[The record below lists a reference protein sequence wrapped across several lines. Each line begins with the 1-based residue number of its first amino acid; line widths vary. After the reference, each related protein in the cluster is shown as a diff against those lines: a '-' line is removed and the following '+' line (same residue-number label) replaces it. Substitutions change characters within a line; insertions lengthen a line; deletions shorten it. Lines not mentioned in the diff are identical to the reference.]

1 MELKRYKYVL
11 TSELKYRIFE
21 NIIFSI
27 VVLLFIYIVFGLNNI
42 SKEIETIVIERG
54 LPVIGIIMISP
65 LFQYELDNDLYDV
78 LKLKNIS
85 IVKIIFLR
93 LILRIILF
101 TSIIL
106 IYGKFLN
113 SESFDYINV
122 VYHSLSLGLLFSSI
136 GVFFFGIT
144 KNIVFSYLAPIIFLS
159 FQWMSSYK
167 KIGELYL
174 FRWYVS
180 LKSYDG
186 FYLLIS
192 LFFLF
197 LGVYFFIRKDK

>member
-1 MELKRYKYVL
+1 MELRRYKYVL

-65 LFQYELDNDLYDV
+65 LFQYELDKDLYDV

-93 LILRIILF
+93 LILRIVIF

-106 IYGKFLN
+106 IYGKLLN
-113 SESFDYINV
+113 SESFKYINV

-144 KNIVFSYLAPIIFLS
+144 KNIVFSYLVPTIFLS

-180 LKSYDG
+180 LKSYDD
-186 FYLLIS
+186 FYLLMS

-197 LGVYFFIRKDK
+197 LGVYLFHKKR

>member
-1 MELKRYKYVL
+1 MELRRYKYVL

-42 SKEIETIVIERG
+42 SKEIETIVLERG

-65 LFQYELDNDLYDV
+65 LFQYELDKDLYDV

-93 LILRIILF
+93 LILRIVIF

-106 IYGKFLN
+106 IYGKLLN
-113 SESFDYINV
+113 SESFKYINV

-144 KNIVFSYLAPIIFLS
+144 KNIVFSYLVPTIFLS

-180 LKSYDG
+180 LKSYDD
-186 FYLLIS
+186 FYLLMS

-197 LGVYFFIRKDK
+197 LGVYLFHKKR

>member
-1 MELKRYKYVL
+1 MELRRYKYVL

-65 LFQYELDNDLYDV
+65 LFQYELDKDLYDV

-93 LILRIILF
+93 LILRIVTF

-106 IYGKFLN
+106 IYGKLLN
-113 SESFDYINV
+113 SESFKYINV

-144 KNIVFSYLAPIIFLS
+144 KNIVFSYLVPTIFLS

-180 LKSYDG
+180 LKSYDD
-186 FYLLIS
+186 FYLLMS

-197 LGVYFFIRKDK
+197 LGAYLFHKKR

>member
-197 LGVYFFIRKDK
+197 LGVYFFIRKDR

>member
-1 MELKRYKYVL
+1 MELRRYKYVL

-42 SKEIETIVIERG
+42 SKEIETIVLERG

-65 LFQYELDNDLYDV
+65 LFQYELDKDLYDV

-85 IVKIIFLR
+85 IVKITFLR
-93 LILRIILF
+93 LILRIVTF

-106 IYGKFLN
+106 IYGKLLN
-113 SESFDYINV
+113 SESFKYINV

-144 KNIVFSYLAPIIFLS
+144 KNIVFSYLVPTIFLS

-180 LKSYDG
+180 LKSYDD
-186 FYLLIS
+186 FYLLMS

-197 LGVYFFIRKDK
+197 LGVYLFHKKR